1 MIRYQAVKVVPKT
14 RCVTLYDFLAHYFFA
29 MALEVAPGSLDFFVR
44 ERESGERYSKQLFS
58 THTVIVIIVSLVVR
72 TSALKAECYICVAK
86 NRCFKSPKY
95 KVTHFF

>member
-29 MALEVAPGSLDFFVR
+29 MALEVVRLSRIFVR